1 MTRSPIQVTQSIP
14 KVTFMTVI
22 NDIGSSLGLWL
33 GASIFSIF
41 KMIQTVPL
49 VCSSST
55 SQSSASGAAQR
66 YVFTIVVVFA
76 TLGCISL
83 GVVFAYLPFS
93 EK

>member
-1 MTRSPIQVTQSIP
+1 MQIIQHKIAYGMFELV
-14 KVTFMTVI
+14 V
-22 NDIGSSLGLWL
+22 DIGSSLGLWL

-66 YVFTIVVVFA
+66 YIFTIVVLFA
-76 TLGCISL
+76 TLGFISL
-83 GVVFAYLPFS
+83 GVVFVYLPFS
-93 EK
+93 EDD